1 MEDSIDSI
9 GMFSLNVGRDVINSI
24 TLYIIIVSWSP
35 LKVVI
40 FLIVYMLPG
49 SNIAGDRISLLS
61 SIGLR
66 FGLGS
71 DCRFEG
77 RM

>member
-24 TLYIIIVSWSP
+24 TLYIVIVSWSP

-40 FLIVYMLPG
+40 HATLKSTVGIQMKPSPIEMRSEIRSPAIFEPG
-49 SNIAGDRISLLS
+49 N
-61 SIGLR
+61 
-66 FGLGS
+66 
-71 DCRFEG
+71 
-77 RM
+77 M

>member
-49 SNIAGDRISLLS
+49 SNMAGDRISLLI

-66 FGLGS
+66 FHLGS
-71 DCRFEG
+71 DCGFEG